1 MWSREKESL
10 PVILKSEM
18 EFLLETAAAIVSRIS
33 YAHSKDMIP
42 ADTLFIGPKWDYLP
56 EVQTKMRRTH
66 KEEMEK
72 IRYQHLIHEREE
84 AMMNTKKQGRISGEI
99 KPQIGDLVLIRS
111 EKKKNYDKNRIM
123 EDIPSSQTLVIHTRN
138 GVVVRPW
145 SLTILISPKSIIGD
159 GTLRTKKDGYK
170 EKQ

>member
-1 MWSREKESL
+1 
-10 PVILKSEM
+10 
-18 EFLLETAAAIVSRIS
+18 
-33 YAHSKDMIP
+33 
-42 ADTLFIGPKWDYLP
+42 
-56 EVQTKMRRTH
+56 
-66 KEEMEK
+66 
-72 IRYQHLIHEREE
+72 
-84 AMMNTKKQGRISGEI
+84 MMKTKKQGRISGEI

-111 EKKKNYDKNRIM
+111 EKETNCDKYRIM